1 VQCRFLDYEQAVGHG
16 LSVKQSFS
24 TSVGRVEV
32 LVDEQS
38 GVVSV
43 CRFDTEGRAVAAA
56 IEGFDNTDL
65 AGLLVHQ
72 AGVPATEA
80 NDIASAVTR
89 KWRERVRPSPTNASP
104 VDASPAGAEVSAA
117 PQAGERESVL
127 KRVYMTAFLGM
138 FGCIL
143 AGFVGVSFDV
153 TWILFLGLFVLAVV
167 CGLISLLTNAFSRS
181 EDSPRFVPSTGAQ
194 HDAVWSLAA
203 GPWQGVQ
210 ARNRVDGMIE
220 VARVHR
226 GEFCRYMVDEHGR
239 TTTVESRRVRSP
251 WEARI
256 MWGGIGLFV
265 IDVIV
270 GVIHYRGGPAPT
282 WSAIP
287 AIVGFAAAAVT
298 AVRQPFPENYVP
310 KDGSW
315 TEIGRVEGEG

>member
-1 VQCRFLDYEQAVGHG
+1 MQCRFLDYEQAVGHG

-38 GVVSV
+38 GIVSV

-56 IEGFDNTDL
+56 IEGLEDADL
-65 AGLLVHQ
+65 ADLLVHQ

-80 NDIASAVTR
+80 NKIASAVTR
-89 KWRERVRPSPTNASP
+89 KWKVPAQPSPA
-104 VDASPAGAEVSAA
+104 DASPAGAEASAV
-117 PQAGERESVL
+117 PQARERKSVL
-127 KRVYMTAFLGM
+127 ERVYMTAFLGM

-181 EDSPRFVPSTGAQ
+181 EDSPRFVLSTAAQ

-298 AVRQPFPENYVP
+298 AVRQPFPENYMP

-315 TEIGRVEGEG
+315 TVVGRVEGEG

>member
-1 VQCRFLDYEQAVGHG
+1 M
-16 LSVKQSFS
+16 KQSFS

-56 IEGFDNTDL
+56 IVGLEDADL
-65 AGLLVHQ
+65 ADLLVHQ
-72 AGVPATEA
+72 AGVPLTEA
-80 NDIASAVTR
+80 NDIASAVT
-89 KWRERVRPSPTNASP
+89 KSKVPAQPPPAA
-104 VDASPAGAEVSAA
+104 ASPAGAEASVV
-117 PQAGERESVL
+117 PQARERKSILE
-127 KRVYMTAFLGM
+127 RVYMTAFLGM
-138 FGCIL
+138 FGCML

-153 TWILFLGLFVLAVV
+153 TWILFLGLFMFAVA
-167 CGLISLLTNAFSRS
+167 CGLISLLTKAFSRS
-181 EDSPRFVPSTGAQ
+181 EDLPTFVLSTAAQ

-210 ARNRVDGMIE
+210 ARNRVDGLIE

-239 TTTVESRRVRSP
+239 TSTVESRRVRSR

-256 MWGGIGLFV
+256 MWGGLGLFV
-265 IDVIV
+265 LNVIAM
-270 GVIHYRGGPAPT
+270 VIHYRGGPAPT

-287 AIVGFAAAAVT
+287 AMVGFAAAAVT

-315 TEIGRVEGEG
+315 TVVGRVEGEG